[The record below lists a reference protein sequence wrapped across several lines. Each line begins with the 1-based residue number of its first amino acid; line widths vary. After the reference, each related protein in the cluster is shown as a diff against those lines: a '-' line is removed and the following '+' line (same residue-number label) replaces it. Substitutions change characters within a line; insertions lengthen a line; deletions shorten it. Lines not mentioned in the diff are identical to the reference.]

1 MEVIPLDIPEV
12 KLIRPKRFGD
22 HRGFF
27 SETYNK
33 KALESYG
40 IFLDFVQDNHSYSA
54 AAGTVRGFHYQL
66 PPRAQHK
73 LVRVTRGSVLDVALD
88 MRRRSPTFGRWVSA
102 VVSAAEWNQILVP
115 AGFAHAFVTLEP
127 DTEVIYKVTDYWSPE
142 HERGVLWCDPDLGI
156 KWGISPEEAVVS
168 EKDLKWP
175 PLKAQRDLFD

>member
-1 MEVIPLDIPEV
+1 MEVTPLAIPEV

-33 KALESYG
+33 KALEVCG
-40 IFLDFVQDNHSYSA
+40 IVLDFVQDNHSYSA
-54 AAGTVRGFHYQL
+54 ARGTVRGFHYQL
-66 PPRAQHK
+66 RPRAQEK

-88 MRRRSPTFGRWVSA
+88 IRRSSPTFGRWVS
-102 VVSAAEWNQILVP
+102 VVLSAAEWNQILVP

-142 HERGVLWCDPDLGI
+142 HERGILWCDPDLGI
-156 KWGISPEEAVVS
+156 DWGISPEEAVVS
-168 EKDLKWP
+168 EKDRKWP
-175 PLKAQRDLFD
+175 PLSDQRDLFD